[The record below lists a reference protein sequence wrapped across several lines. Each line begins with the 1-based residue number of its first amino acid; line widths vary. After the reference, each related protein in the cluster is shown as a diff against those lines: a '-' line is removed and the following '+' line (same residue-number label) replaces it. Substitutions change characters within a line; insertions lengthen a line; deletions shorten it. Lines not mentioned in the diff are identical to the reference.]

1 MSLVARKEEQKLL
14 NQAVSKKESQFIAVY
29 GRYRVGKT
37 YLIREMF
44 FNQFSFVHTGYYNL
58 PGKGQL
64 SGFFKSLQKSL
75 TQFKPL
81 MSETEKKFPCQRESA
96 I

>member
-1 MSLVARKEEQKLL
+1 MNQAAGKEEQKLL

-44 FNQFSFVHTGYYNL
+44 FNQFSFVHTGITISQ
-58 PGKGQL
+58 GKGSFL
-64 SGFFKSLQKSL
+64 AFSN
-75 TQFKPL
+75 PC
-81 MSETEKKFPCQRESA
+81 KKA
-96 I
+96 